1 MPLFK
6 VEELTSLL
14 IQWGYIDQLWSYF
27 RQQEYRNRAA
37 ILVMSALFML
47 GNRASFCSLRSQINI
62 SMSASNVFLHYIDAM
77 VDMKDEFIYLPRNV
91 GVMNQL
97 DHDYHEVRLPGA
109 CRSVD
114 LVHINWGC
122 CPTGDIYC
130 TKGKE
135 GYPTFAYQYY

>member
-62 SMSASNVFLHYIDAM
+62 SMSASNVFLHFIDAM

-91 GVMNQL
+91 G
-97 DHDYHEVRLPGA
+97 E
-109 CRSVD
+109 
-114 LVHINWGC
+114 
-122 CPTGDIYC
+122 CP
-130 TKGKE
+130 KR
-135 GYPTFAYQYY
+135 